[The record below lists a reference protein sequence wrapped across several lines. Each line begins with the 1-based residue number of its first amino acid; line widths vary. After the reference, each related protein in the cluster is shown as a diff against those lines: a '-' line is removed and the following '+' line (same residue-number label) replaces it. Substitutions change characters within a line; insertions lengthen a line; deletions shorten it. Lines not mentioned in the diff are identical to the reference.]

1 MLTPAITYVLYI
13 TLSVVL
19 GFMGGAVV
27 RVRWGGWLH
36 RQYSLSLPQTN
47 FDLPKNFSELK

>member
-36 RQYSLSLPQTN
+36 RHSSYALPHAT
-47 FDLPKNFSELK
+47 FDLPKIFSELK

>member
-36 RQYSLSLPQTN
+36 RHSSYAT
-47 FDLPKNFSELK
+47 FDLPKIFSELK

>member
-19 GFMGGAVV
+19 AFMGGAVV

-36 RQYSLSLPQTN
+36 RHPSHSLPQAK
-47 FDLPKNFSELK
+47 FHLPKIFSELK